1 MAPTTAI
8 IKIVVLE
15 SPEVNAT
22 TGKATTAKAESKS
35 APMLTARRPIW
46 STSQPPIGEINNP
59 GKADIAATNPAKAG
73 EPVSSR
79 INHGIVIITIEFPK
93 PDEKF
98 ES

>member
-1 MAPTTAI
+1 MI
-8 IKIVVLE
+8 RIVELE

-22 TGKATTAKAESKS
+22 MGNAMTASAESKS
-35 APMLTARRPIW
+35 APMLTARRPMW

-59 GKADIAATNPAKAG
+59 GRAEMAATNPAKAG

-79 INHGIVIITIEFPK
+79 MSHGIVIMTIELPR
-93 PDEKF
+93 PEEKL